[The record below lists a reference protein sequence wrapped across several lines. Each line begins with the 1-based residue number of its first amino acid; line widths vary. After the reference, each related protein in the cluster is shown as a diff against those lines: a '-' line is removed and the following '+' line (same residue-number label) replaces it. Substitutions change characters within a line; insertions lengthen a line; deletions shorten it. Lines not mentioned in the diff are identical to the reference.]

1 MGRLRVAVLMG
12 GTSAEREVSLQSGR
26 NIVAALDPEKYA
38 VIPVEVSQWRETDV
52 LGTLAGVDLVFIAL
66 HGPYG
71 EDGTVQGLL
80 ELLDVPYTGS
90 GVLSSALAMD
100 KIRSRQIFQ
109 WHGIPVPR
117 YVSFHEEEWRMA
129 PQALLDQVA
138 SAVGFPCVVKP
149 SDQGSSI
156 GVSIVRDPSG
166 LSPALAEA
174 FRYSRAVLVEE
185 RIAGTEIT
193 CGILDDPQTGRPEAL
208 PLVEIVPRREFFDYE
223 AKYTPGATEEICPAR
238 IPPHLAARAQEIA
251 VRAYRALGCWDMGRV
266 DMFVRGEEV
275 LVLEVNTIPGMTRTS
290 LLPQAAK
297 AAGMDFPALLDRV
310 IDSALRRSD
319 RERQVLGDRG
329 RIVDEGGR

>member
-1 MGRLRVAVLMG
+1 MNRLRVAVLMG

-26 NIVAALDPEKYA
+26 NIVAALDPEKYT
-38 VIPVEVSQWRETDV
+38 VVPVEVTQWGESD
-52 LGTLAGVDLVFIAL
+52 LLETLAGVDLVFIAL

-80 ELLDVPYTGS
+80 ELLGVPYTGS
-90 GVLSSALAMD
+90 GVLASALAMD
-100 KIRSRQIFQ
+100 KIRSRQLFQ
-109 WHGIPVPR
+109 WYGIPVPR
-117 YVSFHEEEWRMA
+117 SISSHEEELKRA

-138 SAVGFPCVVKP
+138 SAIGFPCVVKP
-149 SDQGSSI
+149 ADQGSSI
-156 GVSIVRDPSG
+156 GVSIVHDPSD
-166 LSPALAEA
+166 LSRALAVA

-208 PLVEIVPRREFFDYE
+208 PLVEIVPKREFFDYE

-238 IPPHLAARAQEIA
+238 IPPHLAARAQETA
-251 VRAYRALGCWDMGRV
+251 VRAYLALGCRDLGRV
-266 DMFVRGEEV
+266 DMFLRGEEV

-310 IDSALRRSD
+310 VQSALRRSG
-319 RERQVLGDRG
+319 RGRQVLGNRG
-329 RIVDEGGR
+329 RIGG

>member
-1 MGRLRVAVLMG
+1 MRVAVLMG

-38 VIPVEVSQWRETDV
+38 IVPVEVTQWGGSDL

-80 ELLDVPYTGS
+80 ELFGVPYTGS
-90 GVLSSALAMD
+90 GVLASALAMD

-109 WHGIPVPR
+109 WYDIPVPR
-117 YVSFHEEEWRMA
+117 YVFFHEEEWRRA

-138 SAVGFPCVVKP
+138 SAIGFPCVVKP
-149 SDQGSSI
+149 ADLGSSI

-166 LSPALAEA
+166 LFHALAVA

-208 PLVEIVPRREFFDYE
+208 PLVEIVPKREFFDYE

-238 IPPHLAARAQEIA
+238 IPPLLAARAQEIA
-251 VRAYRALGCWDMGRV
+251 VRAYLALGCRDLGRV
-266 DMFVRGEEV
+266 DMFLRGEEV

-310 IDSALRRSD
+310 IQSALRRSG
-319 RERQVLGDRG
+319 RGRQVLGNRG
-329 RIVDEGGR
+329 RIDG